1 MKGAQWLAPALV
13 VLGAQDELVGV
24 VGLESGS
31 GVAGLVG
38 KVSEASFIQ

>member
-1 MKGAQWLAPALV
+1 LKGAKWLAPVLV

-31 GVAGLVG
+31 GAAGFVG
-38 KVSEASFIQ
+38 EVSEVSFIQ